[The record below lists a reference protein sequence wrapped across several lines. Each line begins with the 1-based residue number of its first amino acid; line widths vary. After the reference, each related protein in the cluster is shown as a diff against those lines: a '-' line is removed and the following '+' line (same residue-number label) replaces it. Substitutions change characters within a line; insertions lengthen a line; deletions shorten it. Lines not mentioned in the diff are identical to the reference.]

1 MSRIVGAM
9 AGIGRCTFEGETP
22 EGAFSNGDVFAA
34 ACNGEALFKVDGG
47 GGLLRRLPARASPG
61 FQDLRQR
68 GRLVL
73 GRLRCHGRSRERP

>member
-1 MSRIVGAM
+1 MRRIEEAK
-9 AGIGRCTFEGETP
+9 AGIVHCAFGGETP

-34 ACNGEALFKVDGG
+34 ACNGEALFKVGG
-47 GGLLRRLPARASPG
+47 GGVFFADYPHEPRPG

-73 GRLRCHGRSRERP
+73 GRLRCHGRSRARP